1 MLEAQSPFEYFDLF
15 AIDQHL
21 ASKSIFLLLQRIFL
35 SATTSQKLNLLQ
47 THYGR
52 RANAIQSLQLSLPL
66 SVIIIYLAA
75 KQYSCVT

>member
-1 MLEAQSPFEYFDLF
+1 M
-15 AIDQHL
+15 
-21 ASKSIFLLLQRIFL
+21 
-35 SATTSQKLNLLQ
+35 TSQKLSLFQ
-47 THYGR
+47 TLYGR